1 MAVVRSYTDKKGVVS
16 FQAIVRKK
24 GHKPLSKMFSKE
36 ADAWKWARGAEVDI
50 ERHVFIDTKEASI
63 TTLADA
69 LDRYEEVA
77 KKNKGYSMEKVRI
90 NVWRRGKLAAR
101 AISTLRSKDFDEYR
115 DQRRADGISDATIR
129 NDLAVIAAIFKHFD
143 YGISNPIVKTVKT
156 LAVAEKRSR
165 RLSALEQKYLMAQ
178 LDNTQCS
185 DPKRAN
191 KWIPLV
197 TRFAIETA
205 ARISE
210 IIGKDRVVDKDGSV
224 LSTATPGL
232 IWENVNI
239 DKCVVKFMDTKNGE
253 NRFAPLSPAAI
264 ECLERA
270 RELNPVLRGQVFP
283 TTNSAIKQAW
293 QRAKKRAQEQY
304 KADGGNDPDF
314 LVDFRFHDNRHEAAS
329 RWAREFDVKQLQM
342 VTGHKDIRSLMRY
355 VNPDEDDVALLAA
368 KMADSQN
375 QKLKA
380 AG

>member
-1 MAVVRSYTDKKGVVS
+1 MAS
-16 FQAIVRKK
+16 FKYYEDSGKWQAIVRKK
-24 GHKPLSKMFSKE
+24 GYSTQYKMHLTK
-36 ADAWKWARGAEVDI
+36 ADAEKWATLI
-50 ERHVFIDTKEASI
+50 ESEMIRSVFHDDKEASE
-63 TTLADA
+63 TTLAAA

-90 NVWRRGKLAAR
+90 GVWRRGKLAAR

-129 NDLAVIAAIFKHFD
+129 NDLAVIAAVFKHFD
-143 YGISNPIVKTVKT
+143 YGISNPTAKTVKT
-156 LAVAEKRSR
+156 LAVSEKRSR

-224 LSTATPGL
+224 LSATTPGL

-368 KMADSQN
+368 KMADSQ
-375 QKLKA
+375 KSKA
-380 AG
+380 A

>member
-1 MAVVRSYTDKKGVVS
+1 MAS
-16 FQAIVRKK
+16 FKYYEDSGKWQAIVRKK
-24 GHKPLSKMFSKE
+24 GYPTQYKMHLTKF
-36 ADAWKWARGAEVDI
+36 DAEKWATLI
-50 ERHVFIDTKEASI
+50 ESEMIRSVFRDDKEASE
-63 TTLADA
+63 TTLSDA
-69 LDRYEEVA
+69 LTRYEEVA

-90 NVWRRGKLAAR
+90 EVWKRGKLAKR

-115 DQRRADGISDATIR
+115 DQRRTDGISDATIR

-143 YGISNPIVKTVKT
+143 YGVSNPTAKTVKT
-156 LAVAEKRSR
+156 LALAAKRSR

-210 IIGKDRVVDKDGSV
+210 IIGKDRIIDKDEV
-224 LSTATPGL
+224 VISTATPGL

-239 DKCVVKFMDTKNGE
+239 EKCIVKFIDTKNGE

-264 ECLERA
+264 ECLEHA
-270 RELNPVLRGQVFP
+270 RKLNPVLRGQVFP

-293 QRAKKRAQEQY
+293 QRAKKRARDQY
-304 KADGGNDPDF
+304 KVDGGMDPDF

-329 RWAREFDVKQLQM
+329 RWSRDFDIKQLKM

-355 VNPDEDDVALLAA
+355 VNPDEDDVALIAT
-368 KMADSQN
+368 KMAEVH
-375 QKLKA
+375 KLNTIA
-380 AG
+380 A

>member
-1 MAVVRSYTDKKGVVS
+1 MATVRQRKNGKW
-16 FQAIVRKK
+16 QAIVRKK
-24 GHKPLSKMFSKE
+24 GHSPISKMFTKE
-36 ADAWKWARGAEVDI
+36 EDAQKWARGAEVDI
-50 ERHVFIDTKEASI
+50 ERHVFIDTKEASV
-63 TTLADA
+63 TTLTDA

-90 NVWRRGKLAAR
+90 EVWRRGKLAAR
-101 AISTLRSKDFDEYR
+101 AISTLRSRDFDEYR

-129 NDLAVIAAIFKHFD
+129 NDLAVIAAVFKHFD
-143 YGISNPIVKTVKT
+143 YGISNPTAKTVKT

-178 LDNTQCS
+178 LEDTQCS

-224 LSTATPGL
+224 LSAATPGL

-253 NRFAPLSPAAI
+253 NRYAPLSPAAI

-304 KADGGNDPDF
+304 KADGGNDPEF

-355 VNPDEDDVALLAA
+355 VNPDEDDVSLLAA
-368 KMADSQN
+368 QMAKV
-375 QKLKA
+375 QKVKA
-380 AG
+380 TG

>member
-1 MAVVRSYTDKKGVVS
+1 MAS
-16 FQAIVRKK
+16 FKYYEDSGKWQAIVRKK
-24 GHKPLSKMFSKE
+24 GYSTQYKMFQTKF
-36 ADAWKWARGAEVDI
+36 DAEKWATLI
-50 ERHVFIDTKEASI
+50 ESEMIRSVFHDDKEASE
-63 TTLADA
+63 TTLAAA
-69 LDRYEEVA
+69 LNRYEEVA

-90 NVWRRGKLAAR
+90 DVWRRSKLGQR

-129 NDLAVIAAIFKHFD
+129 NDLAVIAAVFKHFD
-143 YGISNPIVKTVKT
+143 YGISNPTAKTVKT

-210 IIGKDRVVDKDGSV
+210 IIGKDRVVDKDGTVISA
-224 LSTATPGL
+224 ATQGL

-239 DKCVVKFMDTKNGE
+239 AKCVVKFMDTKNGE

-264 ECLERA
+264 ECLDRA
-270 RELNPVLRGQVFP
+270 RELNPVLRGPVFQ

-304 KADGGNDPDF
+304 KADGGTDPDF

-329 RWAREFDVKQLQM
+329 RWARDLDIKQLKM

-368 KMADSQN
+368 KMAESQ
-375 QKLKA
+375 KA
-380 AG
+380 RAVG

>member
-1 MAVVRSYTDKKGVVS
+1 MAVVRSYTNSKGEES

-24 GHKPLSKMFSKE
+24 GHKLQSKMFSKE
-36 ADAWKWARGAEVDI
+36 ADAWKWAKGVEVDM
-50 ERHVFIDTKEASI
+50 ERSVFIDTKEASI
-63 TTLADA
+63 TTLTDA
-69 LDRYEEVA
+69 LVRYEEVA
-77 KKNKGYSMEKVRI
+77 KKNKGYSMEKCRI
-90 NVWRRGKLAAR
+90 EVWKRSKLAQL

-129 NDLAVIAAIFKHFD
+129 NDLAVIAAVFKHFD
-143 YGISNPIVKTVKT
+143 YGISNPTAKTVKT

-165 RLSALEQKYLMAQ
+165 RLSALEQKYLMEQ

-197 TRFAIETA
+197 TQFAIETA

-210 IIGKDRVVDKDGSV
+210 IIGKDKITGEDKAV
-224 LSTATPGL
+224 IAAAVPGL
-232 IWENVNI
+232 IWENVNLE
-239 DKCVVKFMDTKNGE
+239 KCVAKFIDTKNGD
-253 NRFAPLSPAAI
+253 NRFVPLSPAAI
-264 ECLERA
+264 ECLAHA
-270 RELNPVLRGQVFP
+270 RELNTVLRGPVFP

-293 QRAKKRAQEQY
+293 QRAKKRAQDKY
-304 KADGGNDPDF
+304 KADGGEDVDF

-329 RWAREFDVKQLQM
+329 RWARNFDIKKLKM

-355 VNPDEDDVALLAA
+355 VNPDEDDVAMIAA
-368 KMADSQN
+368 EMAEV
-375 QKLKA
+375 QKVKA